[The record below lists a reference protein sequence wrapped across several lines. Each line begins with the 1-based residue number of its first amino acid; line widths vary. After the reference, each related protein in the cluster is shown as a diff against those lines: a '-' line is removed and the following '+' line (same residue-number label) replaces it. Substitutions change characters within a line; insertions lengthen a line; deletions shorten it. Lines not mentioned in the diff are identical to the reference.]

1 MEECSYPGG
10 AACLYQLVRM
20 FAANR
25 SLALTRSLRSSISL
39 NLLSVRTMSDHS
51 KVKSDDQWRA
61 ILSPEQVC
69 SSHNSALTTTQIM
82 YSSECSVR
90 RAPNVLEREST
101 SATRPE
107 ACTPAR
113 LATPHSTR
121 VIQSLTAAAA
131 GQPSSMVSRFRP
143 GMMRV
148 PIIRL
153 SQPSLV
159 LYPATRTNLLV
170 WFALRLLVLLVEVT
184 WGIYSRERDSKLRVI
199 PFTIL
204 FVE

>member
-1 MEECSYPGG
+1 
-10 AACLYQLVRM
+10 
-20 FAANR
+20 
-25 SLALTRSLRSSISL
+25 
-39 NLLSVRTMSDHS
+39 
-51 KVKSDDQWRA
+51 
-61 ILSPEQVC
+61 
-69 SSHNSALTTTQIM
+69 
-82 YSSECSVR
+82 
-90 RAPNVLEREST
+90 
-101 SATRPE
+101 
-107 ACTPAR
+107 
-113 LATPHSTR
+113 
-121 VIQSLTAAAA
+121 
-131 GQPSSMVSRFRP
+131 
-143 GMMRV
+143 MMRV